1 MAVQNRPVPLVLV
14 ALLAGAGCAP
24 TFPRAPTLPS
34 ERDSFGAEQS
44 LVPSGIDGDEAIPLQ
59 LYPGDVITLV
69 LQSAEREE
77 QPNLLVD
84 ERGVVHVPLAGDV
97 AVGGVP
103 LSEAER
109 RLEAA
114 LRQYDRTVRVS
125 ILLADAQGHVATVV
139 GAVQEPGRVPVTP
152 GMRLTD
158 LLAVA
163 GGPARN
169 EEEAV
174 GFSGADLGAAR
185 LVREGAAL
193 PVSLTR
199 ALEGDPRHNVR
210 IRPGDV
216 LYVPADLQRLVT
228 VIGQVETSL
237 VMQHRPGMRITQAIA
252 LAGGV
257 TRDGNWGDVRVIRGD
272 SEHPRIYQAS
282 LADIVDGRSPDVV
295 LAPGDIVYVASA
307 GHADLR
313 DVMNSISAFLSLA
326 TTGAIVAIPTIV
338 TSSARTAP

>member
-1 MAVQNRPVPLVLV
+1 VATRTLLSALVV
-14 ALLAGAGCAP
+14 ALLVGTGCTP
-24 TFPRAPTLPS
+24 TFPRAPTLPT
-34 ERDSFGAEQS
+34 EGDAFGGEQA
-44 LVPSGIDGDEAIPLQ
+44 LVPSGMDGDEALPLQ

-97 AVGGVP
+97 EVGRMP
-103 LSEAER
+103 LPQAEQ

-125 ILLADAQGHVATVV
+125 ILLSDPRGHVATVV
-139 GAVQEPGRVPVTP
+139 GAVEDPGRVAVTP
-152 GMRLTD
+152 GMRLAD
-158 LLAVA
+158 LLAEA
-163 GGPARN
+163 GGPARSQ
-169 EEEAV
+169 EDAV
-174 GFSGADLGAAR
+174 GYSGADLGGAR
-185 LVREGAAL
+185 LVRDGEAL
-193 PVSLTR
+193 PVSMAR

-210 IRPGDV
+210 VRPGDV
-216 LYVPADLQRLVT
+216 LYLPPDLQRLVS
-228 VIGQVETSL
+228 VIGQVETSQ
-237 VMQHRPGMRITQAIA
+237 VMQHRPGMRVTQAIA

-272 SEHPRIYQAS
+272 SERPRIYQAS
-282 LADIVDGRSPDVV
+282 VADIVDGRSPDVV

-313 DVMNSISAFLSLA
+313 DVMNSINAFLSIA
-326 TTGAIVAIPTIV
+326 TTSAIVAIPTIV
-338 TSSARTAP
+338 TSSARAAP